1 MLMYAD
7 DTTLYCNINQNVTA
21 EVINGEL
28 LKINQWLGANKLSLN
43 VSKTKFMVFHTH
55 NRSVSYPDHQINGNK
70 IERVTE
76 FNFLGLVLQSSLSW
90 NKHINHISL
99 KVSKAIG
106 IINRLKSVYPL
117 AVLLTLYNTLV
128 LPYFN
133 YCILSWGIKNKRE
146 PIAIFIAKESCKNN
160 HT

>member
-1 MLMYAD
+1 MYTIRYIKHCKKKKNIYIYIYIYINTLPISTGVPQGSVLGPLLFLVCINDLPLVSNIFDMLMYAD

-55 NRSVSYPDHQINGNK
+55 NRSVSYHDLQINGNK

-76 FNFLGLVLQSSLSW
+76 FNFLGLVLQSNLS
-90 NKHINHISL
+90 
-99 KVSKAIG
+99 
-106 IINRLKSVYPL
+106 
-117 AVLLTLYNTLV
+117 
-128 LPYFN
+128 
-133 YCILSWGIKNKRE
+133 
-146 PIAIFIAKESCKNN
+146 
-160 HT
+160 

>member
-21 EVINGEL
+21 EVIYGKL

-55 NRSVSYPDHQINGNK
+55 NRSVSYPDFQINGNK

-76 FNFLGLVLQSSLSW
+76 FNFLGLVLQSNLSW

-106 IINRLKSVYPL
+106 II
-117 AVLLTLYNTLV
+117 
-128 LPYFN
+128 
-133 YCILSWGIKNKRE
+133 I
-146 PIAIFIAKESCKNN
+146 
-160 HT
+160 

>member
-1 MLMYAD
+1 M
-7 DTTLYCNINQNVTA
+7 
-21 EVINGEL
+21 
-28 LKINQWLGANKLSLN
+28 
-43 VSKTKFMVFHTH
+43 
-55 NRSVSYPDHQINGNK
+55 NGNQ

-76 FNFLGLVLQSSLSW
+76 FNFLGLVLQSNLSW

-106 IINRLKSVYPL
+106 IIYRLKSVYPL

-133 YCILSWGIKNKRE
+133 YCILSWGSKIKENHQLYLLQKKAVRIIFFFFFFIQHFYSALFINKYALMRY
-146 PIAIFIAKESCKNN
+146 A
-160 HT
+160 